1 MLLVESTI
9 RYRLTRSDLSRQRA
23 LRRIVR
29 CDLNSRRLFGEEL
42 SKDERRQ
49 EPRLNLQV
57 PVNLRPAR
65 LRGLTIYTEP
75 DAPPFLAL
83 TSNVSLG
90 GLGIVHDEPIGMPV
104 FLAEFDVAEVEPL
117 ILVVEQRWSA
127 EVEAYSYRSG
137 GRILGIAR
145 RP

>member
-23 LRRIVR
+23 LRRILR
-29 CDLNSRRLFGEEL
+29 CDLNSRRLFGEE
-42 SKDERRQ
+42 SSQDERRQ
-49 EPRLNLQV
+49 EPRLDLRL
-57 PVNLRPAR
+57 PINLRPAR
-65 LRGLTIYTEP
+65 MQGLTIYTDP

-83 TSNVSLG
+83 TSNISLG
-90 GLGIVHDEPIGMPV
+90 GLGVVHDEPIGMPT
-104 FLAEFDVAEVEPL
+104 FLAEFDVAEDEPL
-117 ILVVEQRWSA
+117 ILVVEQRWTT
-127 EVEAYSYRSG
+127 EIDAYSYRSG